1 MSLSIKHIYTYD
13 DKLVDYIDYIVD
25 NKAEGQ
31 ISKQMLEENKA
42 RQIFRKTNVSYSLR
56 THVCVSGGSGRKKCS
71 FYGKF
76 GLLCFLLT
84 PVLRFALLPY

>member
-42 RQIFRKTNVSYSLR
+42 RQIFRKTNVSYSPR

>member
-1 MSLSIKHIYTYD
+1 MFD

-42 RQIFRKTNVSYSLR
+42 RQIFRKTNVSYSPR
-56 THVCVSGGSGRKKCS
+56 THVCVSGGSGRKK
-71 FYGKF
+71 
-76 GLLCFLLT
+76 
-84 PVLRFALLPY
+84 